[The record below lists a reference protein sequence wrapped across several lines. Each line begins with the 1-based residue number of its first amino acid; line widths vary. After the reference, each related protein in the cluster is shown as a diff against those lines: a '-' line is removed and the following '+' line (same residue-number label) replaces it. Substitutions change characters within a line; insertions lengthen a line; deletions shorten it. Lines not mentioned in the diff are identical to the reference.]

1 MARPREFDRNE
12 ALDQAMQLFW
22 SRGYE
27 ATSMADLTRAMGLSK
42 SSLYDSFGSKHE
54 LFLTT
59 IDHYNETVASR
70 RLAALIKESGGGLAG
85 ITAVFD
91 AFVENL
97 SSDGEARGCFV
108 CNAAIEVAAHDRAAS
123 ARVCAGMSCL
133 EAAFREAIVQGQA
146 AGEIG
151 NANNAR
157 SLARYLNAALNGI
170 LVMGKAGRDRAAL
183 ADVAR
188 LTLEVLE

>member
-42 SSLYDSFGSKHE
+42 SSLYDSFGNKHE
-54 LFLTT
+54 LFLAT

-70 RLAALIKESGGGLAG
+70 RLAALIKESGGGRAG
-85 ITAVFD
+85 IAAVFD
-91 AFVENL
+91 AFVENM
-97 SSDGEARGCFV
+97 SADGEARGCFV

-123 ARVCAGMSCL
+123 ARVCAGMSRL
-133 EAAFREAIVQGQA
+133 EEAFREAVVQAQA

-151 NANNAR
+151 HTNDAR